1 MVRDRKLKL
10 KVIRDKKC
18 PMEREEHDLIQ
29 EKPT

>member
-18 PMEREEHDLIQ
+18 PMVREEHDLIQ
-29 EKPT
+29 KKPT